1 MSYSLW
7 VFKGPVPSS
16 EQDFV
21 DRLDR
26 FDAGD
31 EAIFEAS
38 TQLVAFYDELLR
50 RHPALEDLPDEK
62 IDDSVW
68 SMTPKRSERLL
79 TLDCVWPEAETM
91 AKEVYKLARKHGL
104 VLMDPQ
110 SGQIVRP

>member
-1 MSYSLW
+1 VSYTLW
-7 VFKGPVPSS
+7 VFKGPVPVS

-31 EAIFEAS
+31 EAIFDAS
-38 TQLVAFYDELLR
+38 TDLAAVYDELLR
-50 RHPALEDLPDEK
+50 RHPALEDLPDDK

-68 SMTPKRSERLL
+68 SMTPSRSERIL
-79 TLDCVWPEAETM
+79 TLNCVWPEAEGM
-91 AKEVYKLARKHGL
+91 AEEVHKLARKYGL

-110 SGQIVRP
+110 SGLIVRP